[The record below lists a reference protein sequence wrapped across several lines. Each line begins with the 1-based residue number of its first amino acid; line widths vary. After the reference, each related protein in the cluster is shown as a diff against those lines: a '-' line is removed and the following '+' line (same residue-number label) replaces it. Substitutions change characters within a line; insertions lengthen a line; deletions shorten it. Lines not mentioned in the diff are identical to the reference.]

1 MFQDFFRSRA
11 AGVAAMAG
19 VAASQA
25 GFAAMHVT
33 QSDVVDPVAIPVSA
47 YAVTW
52 PGVVLF
58 PASVL
63 ALAAACAVLAGRGVG
78 LAREGFV
85 RFLLGATAA
94 MLVCAAVF
102 RTGTPESGLT
112 WWAQIHRYTAG
123 AAFVLLSVVAVVCA
137 VRMRQ
142 AGAPAWVRHGTWW
155 AAALA
160 GLTFATTTVNT
171 FLPGFLDGG
180 DWRGVPQRVLLVV
193 LSTLLWFL
201 VANSI
206 RALVPAEAAAGGGAL
221 VGGSAAA
228 GAEVAAA
235 AATDAAVADAVPV
248 AAVAGESVPVPA
260 GVPAGPLAHAAAGPV
275 PDATRALAGVR
286 P

>member
-11 AGVAAMAG
+11 AEVTAMAG

-25 GFAAMHVT
+25 GFAVMHLT
-33 QSDVVDPVAIPVSA
+33 QGDAVDPVAIPVSA

-78 LAREGFV
+78 LAREGFI
-85 RFLLGATAA
+85 RFLLGGTTL

-123 AAFVLLSVVAVVCA
+123 AAFVLLTVIAALCA
-137 VRMRQ
+137 IRMRQ

-155 AAALA
+155 ATAISV
-160 GLTFATTTVNT
+160 LTFATTTVNT
-171 FLPGFLDGG
+171 FIPGFLDGG
-180 DWRGVPQRVLLVV
+180 DWRGIPQRVLLVV

-206 RALVPAEAAAGGGAL
+206 RSAVPTVAAPAIEAAPA
-221 VGGSAAA
+221 
-228 GAEVAAA
+228 
-235 AATDAAVADAVPV
+235 PV
-248 AAVAGESVPVPA
+248 
-260 GVPAGPLAHAAAGPV
+260 
-275 PDATRALAGVR
+275 LAGVR
-286 P
+286 S

>member
-1 MFQDFFRSRA
+1 
-11 AGVAAMAG
+11 MAG
-19 VAASQA
+19 VAAAQA
-25 GFAAMHVT
+25 GFAVMHLT
-33 QSDVVDPVAIPVSA
+33 QSDAVDPVAIPVSA

-52 PGVVLF
+52 PGVLLF

-78 LAREGFV
+78 LDRDGFI
-85 RFLLGATAA
+85 RFLLGGTAL

-123 AAFVLLSVVAVVCA
+123 AAFVLLTVVAALCA
-137 VRMRQ
+137 IRMRQ

-155 AAALA
+155 ATVLSVA
-160 GLTFATTTVNT
+160 TFATTTVNT

-180 DWRGVPQRVLLVV
+180 DWRGIPQRVLLVV

-206 RALVPAEAAAGGGAL
+206 RA
-221 VGGSAAA
+221 
-228 GAEVAAA
+228 
-235 AATDAAVADAVPV
+235 AVPV
-248 AAVAGESVPVPA
+248 AEPVAGLVAQPGTVPSIGSAAVEAAERVTMPA
-260 GVPAGPLAHAAAGPV
+260 ALRTVERATAGPV
-275 PDATRALAGVR
+275 PVNVLALGTGPVGAPEFAASTARAADATRTLAEAR
-286 P
+286 Q

>member
-11 AGVAAMAG
+11 AEVTAMAG

-25 GFAAMHVT
+25 GFAVMHLT
-33 QSDVVDPVAIPVSA
+33 QGDAVDPVAIPVSA

-78 LAREGFV
+78 LAREGFI
-85 RFLLGATAA
+85 RFLLGGTAL

-123 AAFVLLSVVAVVCA
+123 AAFVLLTVIAALCA

-155 AAALA
+155 ATAISV
-160 GLTFATTTVNT
+160 LTFATTTVNT
-171 FLPGFLDGG
+171 FIPGFLDGG
-180 DWRGVPQRVLLVV
+180 DWRGIPQRVLLVV

-206 RALVPAEAAAGGGAL
+206 RSAAPAAAPAIEAAPA
-221 VGGSAAA
+221 
-228 GAEVAAA
+228 
-235 AATDAAVADAVPV
+235 PV
-248 AAVAGESVPVPA
+248 
-260 GVPAGPLAHAAAGPV
+260 
-275 PDATRALAGVR
+275 LAGVR
-286 P
+286 S